1 MCTKRPIRAGAEL
14 YYSSPLQRSC
24 LLSSQSVFRLFFS
37 SVEEGGSRGSGVGT
51 VGVGTVGNVAG
62 VHGRE
67 NSTVDDVLGVG
78 HHGGGLGPLDDG
90 LASDG
95 GGDGHVV
102 GGVNMDGG
110 GDLHDVL
117 LVDGHVIGDLNAT
130 LNQDG
135 VLDLV
140 DLNLLLDDGGVVSN
154 GSLQDSGD
162 RDGKMRGGGLEDPG
176 GVAGDEAGLAEVHL
190 LGDHRGGLVHGGD
203 TGALGGGGVGS
214 RGSRGNIVD
223 GVGHHGAGRVVVGA
237 SGGGPDGVGGGS
249 DSVRGDAVADG
260 SSNGGDS
267 VRDAGGVLG
276 RSAGAGQDEGE
287 CDLEMRDVNNLL
299 TQPLI
304 LRILKF
310 TTSGHLK

>member
-1 MCTKRPIRAGAEL
+1 MPSCVPRDPSEQGQS
-14 YYSSPLQRSC
+14 YSIDLPLQRSC
-24 LLSSQSVFRLFFS
+24 LLSSSQSSGCFFS

-62 VHGRE
+62 VHGGE
-67 NSTVDDVLGVG
+67 DSTVDDVLGVG

-90 LASDG
+90 LASDR

-110 GDLHDVL
+110 GHLHDVL

-154 GSLQDSGD
+154 GSLQESGD

-214 RGSRGNIVD
+214 RGSRGNVVD

-249 DSVRGDAVADG
+249 DSV
-260 SSNGGDS
+260 GGN
-267 VRDAGGVLG
+267 AGGVLG
-276 RSAGAGQDEGE
+276 RSEGAGQDEGE
-287 CDLEMRDVNNLL
+287 CDKRPHVDGSL
-299 TQPLI
+299 PL
-304 LRILKF
+304 
-310 TTSGHLK
+310 S